1 MDIVSSRLGRR
12 IARDFPEPGSAEE
25 VTRLVARASDS
36 ERVQAAIVLAAQG
49 DPQEVARQVELTQV
63 DWRDVLVNGGL
74 ENEDWP
80 ARLDHQLGK

>member
-1 MDIVSSRLGRR
+1 MESVSSRLGRR
-12 IARDFPEPGSAEE
+12 IASDFPDPGSAEE

-36 ERVQAAIVLAAQG
+36 ERIQAAIVFAAQG
-49 DPQEVARQVELTQV
+49 DPREVLRQVELSQV

-80 ARLDHQLGK
+80 ALLDQQLGR